1 VADVADPVVRTIDV
15 SAAPE
20 TVFEFFVDA
29 DKLKRWLV
37 VDATVDPRP
46 GGVCIQQHRGD
57 DRAGGPFPM
66 HGTYLE
72 VDPPHRVVFTW
83 GFTHPE
89 IGVPPGST
97 IVEVTFEAID
107 DEPGPATRV
116 TLVHRNLPPAA
127 AGDHAAGWAQLLDV
141 LARVLA
147 QDAAPGPAG
156 DPTAPTDATREE
168 R

>member
-1 VADVADPVVRTIDV
+1 MADVADPVVRTIEV
-15 SAAPE
+15 AAAPE

-29 DKLKRWLV
+29 EKLKRWLV

-46 GGVCIQQHRGD
+46 GGACIQQHRGD
-57 DRAGGPFPM
+57 DRVGGPFSM

-97 IVEVTFEAID
+97 IVEVTFEPID
-107 DEPGPATRV
+107 RAGSATDLGTRV

-127 AGDHAAGWAQLLDV
+127 ARDHAAGWARLLDE
-141 LARVLA
+141 LTRAIE
-147 QDAAPGPAG
+147 GT
-156 DPTAPTDATREE
+156 TAREE